1 MLIALVLD
9 EDDCIL
15 PIVEGTVLRIY
26 NTETGAYQDY
36 PNPAVGLTE
45 GRRGATLQFAIDH
58 GVEAFAAP
66 PLTFC
71 ELSYE
76 KARRESIAFLPL
88 KPDTLF
94 AEFQRLWPDLAHT
107 IAAGLPAEEI
117 APSHS
122 LNK

>member
-1 MLIALVLD
+1 MLIAMVVD
-9 EDDCIL
+9 GEDCIL
-15 PIVEGTVLRIY
+15 PIVDGVLRIY
-26 NTETGAYQDY
+26 NTETGAYKDY

-45 GRRGATLQFAIDH
+45 GRRSAALQFAINQ
-58 GVEAFAAP
+58 GATAFCTP

-88 KPDTLF
+88 KPETTF
-94 AEFQRLWPDLAHT
+94 AEFQRSWSDLAQT
-107 IAAGLPAEEI
+107 ISDGLPAEEM